1 MEKRAD
7 GKCCGNCVET
17 ASHDFG
23 GACAHAGEISS
34 NYYCDH
40 WEQAVFCLISVQD
53 IETLVLSTEDPELW
67 KLLAHV
73 RDREYVPEWCKHG

>member
-17 ASHDFG
+17 AQSDFG

-40 WEQAVFCLISVQD
+40 WERAVFCLISIQD
-53 IETLVLSTEDPELW
+53 IESLEKAGDIERRFI
-67 KLLAHV
+67 LAHV
-73 RDREYVPEWCKHG
+73 RDRVYTPKES

>member
-34 NYYCDH
+34 NFWCEH
-40 WEQAVFCLISVQD
+40 WERAVVCLISIQD
-53 IETLVLSTEDPELW
+53 IESLEKAGDIERRFI
-67 KLLAHV
+67 LAYV
-73 RDREYVPEWCKHG
+73 RDRVYTPKES